1 MRPES
6 AQPPKIALWMLNCLA
21 VSGEEYS
28 LLGDFE
34 EEYNEMVREIG
45 TAKARSWFWM
55 QAFRSIPSFI
65 KHKVYWSI
73 QMFKNYMKIALRNIK
88 RHKGYSFI
96 NIFGL
101 AAGIAYCILIFL
113 WVQDEFSYDKFHD
126 NGDNLYLVGTH
137 QRLGSRTATSSGTP
151 PALGPAFKQEYPE
164 IVNSARFCNGPHALI
179 FAYGEKRFRELTEA
193 VVDLSNTF
201 TLWLEWKWLGMGRKR
216 PGYRSHGQIF
226 LLRL

>member
-1 MRPES
+1 
-6 AQPPKIALWMLNCLA
+6 
-21 VSGEEYS
+21 
-28 LLGDFE
+28 
-34 EEYNEMVREIG
+34 
-45 TAKARSWFWM
+45 
-55 QAFRSIPSFI
+55 
-65 KHKVYWSI
+65 
-73 QMFKNYMKIALRNIK
+73 MKIALRNIK

-101 AAGIAYCILIFL
+101 AAGIACCILIFL